1 MDKFLEADLAEKM
14 VVHFFTVTKLNFHK
28 LSPVSDPGLLWSIPE
43 SKEKKATLAEH
54 RSDEGEAEHVPE
66 GVSLGHGQPTNR
78 LRLPGDALIGNV
90 P

>member
-14 VVHFFTVTKLNFHK
+14 VVHFFTVDKLNFHK
-28 LSPVSDPGLLWSIPE
+28 LSLVSDPGLLWSIYG
-43 SKEKKATLAEH
+43 SKKKKAASAEQH
-54 RSDEGEAEHVPE
+54 SDGGEAEHVPE

-78 LRLPGDALIGNV
+78 LRLPGDALVGNV